1 MLILGLA
8 GAPGVGKNMI
18 ADYLEQRYG
27 FVQFAFSDALYREVA
42 EAYGL
47 ETEDLLR
54 DRGTKD
60 EPQERLALRGCKDK
74 EFVRIATEQLDILS
88 RRHRTDLLLY
98 PVGVGLSP
106 RQVLQWWGT
115 EYRRHQDKDY
125 WIHKAKNFI
134 VGLRSLAPYPEHKPQ
149 FFVETGT
156 RFENERAFI
165 HSYSGNIW
173 HVRRD
178 IIGPMNAHASNTPL
192 PVLEGEREIWNNDTV
207 ERLQFAVDLMLTT
220 AARFVRAE
228 PMESE
233 CPPIV

>member
-8 GAPGVGKNMI
+8 GAPGVGKNTI

-60 EPQERLALRGCKDK
+60 EPQDALR
-74 EFVRIATEQLDILS
+74 LDQCSDEKFYGLIL
-88 RRHRTDLLLY
+88 HNQTCNGK
-98 PVGVGLSP
+98 PVWGHDPLSP

-125 WIHKAKNFI
+125 WVHKAKNFI
-134 VGLRSLAPYPEHKPQ
+134 VGLRALAPYPEHKPQ

-228 PMESE
+228 PMEGE